1 VGGKKNIAQLHSC
14 HLQPKVQQQNQPQEL
29 KEWRGNRGKME
40 RYTCYTIPIS
50 SKLISVTVKAPNI
63 SFIQTHVWKSKIDS
77 LPLCQTY
84 CKNGELRLGVETC
97 V

>member
-1 VGGKKNIAQLHSC
+1 VGGKNNIA
-14 HLQPKVQQQNQPQEL
+14 QPKVQQQNQPHREL
-29 KEWRGNRGKME
+29 RERRGNRGKIE